1 MFPSRPTSSPR
12 VNPLGLEGKGYMCP
26 RDSPAC
32 PRNKPASSRGLG
44 GVTVTRMA
52 VLRGSWQL
60 VGGDPGS
67 RQRGILMR
75 GPWRRPPTGRGHW
88 VGEGLL

>member
-1 MFPSRPTSSPR
+1 MR
-12 VNPLGLEGKGYMCP
+12 P

-60 VGGDPGS
+60 GGDPGP
-67 RQRGILMR
+67 RQRGILVR
-75 GPWRRPPTGRGHW
+75 GPWQRPPTAPPPSFLSPLSPAAGRGHW